1 MPIDSTPPDSAPAD
15 PVPTDVAPADA
26 VEPDAV
32 AREATEPDAVEPD
45 THATV
50 SGGGVLAV
58 LAIFAAVVLV
68 VIAARREPARDAV
81 PAAAAPSDAAA
92 RAPAPLFASPASRR
106 LAIFRV
112 EPFDP
117 LTPPNDVQGRWFP
130 RLTPPPPYDAIDSTL
145 IDAGD
150 RRYRLVEAIAIG
162 RNDVCR
168 RNDGSRFACG
178 LTGRAVLQNTLRDK
192 QMVCDPLFVD
202 VDRRRDLVSARCRV
216 GGRDLATL
224 MIEAGL
230 ARPSPLAGATHVAAM
245 ERARREERGIWSGPA
260 ALDVAVD
267 PALADDDAVGFGT
280 MRLAPPEPPSP
291 APPSTSPQ
299 P

>member
-1 MPIDSTPPDSAPAD
+1 MPIDSTPPDPAPAD

-26 VEPDAV
+26 AS
-32 AREATEPDAVEPD
+32 TGAVEPD
-45 THATV
+45 THATA

-58 LAIFAAVVLV
+58 LAIFAIVVLV

-81 PAAAAPSDAAA
+81 PAATVPSDAAA
-92 RAPAPLFASPASRR
+92 RAPAPLFASPAARR
-106 LAIFRV
+106 LATLRV
-112 EPFDP
+112 EPLDP
-117 LTPPNDVQGRWFP
+117 LAPPNDVQDRWIP

-216 GGRDLATL
+216 DGRDLATL

-230 ARPSPLAGATHVAAM
+230 ARPSPLAGAAHVAAM
-245 ERARREERGIWSGPA
+245 ERARREERGIWAGPA
-260 ALDVAVD
+260 PSDVDAD

-291 APPSTSPQ
+291 APPSTPPQ